1 MWRDAAEMRRDA
13 PRDVPRCVTRLSEVA
28 RGASPFDAP
37 RCSLQGANP
46 VMEVLGLEEK
56 LEDPTLFE
64 FVLVQALQGLLTL
77 IGYLSI
83 FISVPV
89 MAYFLE
95 RPHTRGARE
104 ASVMLKLSFF
114 QCAVILVTLFVLTT
128 VETNENDDPDGSF
141 KRGWYP
147 VGMTVLLGALLG
159 DILFIQFG
167 MDLVRPF
174 DLVKKQCFAKR
185 AKTQARMNELCACS
199 RVPESTREYP
209 RLGAHERALRV
220 LGRRHACLPAPDPGQ
235 GAHARPLLPEM
246 TRDDPRVP
254 EITRD

>member
-199 RVPESTREYP
+199 RVPESTR
-209 RLGAHERALRV
+209 
-220 LGRRHACLPAPDPGQ
+220 D
-235 GAHARPLLPEM
+235 
-246 TRDDPRVP
+246 
-254 EITRD
+254 